1 MIADVIFFISFLLTL
16 IGVGIGIYAARLAYG
31 GALNHLTIFLLIGIV
46 AFAIHHVIEIYVP
59 GKPAH
64 DITEFIE
71 STVGVFF
78 LIGAALLYGT
88 LRRLRA

>member
-1 MIADVIFFISFLLTL
+1 MIAHVIFFISFLVTL
-16 IGVGIGIYAARLAYG
+16 IGIGIGIYAARLAYG
-31 GALNHLTIFLLIGIV
+31 GVLSQLTIFLLVGIL
-46 AFAIHHVIEIYVP
+46 AFAVHHAIQIYVP
-59 GKPAH
+59 GKEAH

-88 LRRLRA
+88 LRKLRV